1 MLTGKMV
8 RVRYARD
15 RILPYYLNTDDENWR
30 LVAEAMLELFREL
43 VGHTRGELE
52 AEIEATFGD
61 DPGQLVHQGL
71 AKLLED
77 RCEFEVVSG
86 QPPDKLRQAAF
97 RAATEHRKAGHPGF
111 DRAAVL
117 QQAAAELALSTEEV
131 EQSLFAD
138 LK

>member
-15 RILPYYLNTDDENWR
+15 RIVPHYLDVHDAGWLE
-30 LVAEAMLELFREL
+30 VAERMLLLFRGQE
-43 VGHTRGELE
+43 GRTRGELE
-52 AEIEATFGD
+52 EDQREAFGD

-86 QPPDKLRQAAF
+86 HPPEQLREAVF
-97 RAATEHRKAGHPGF
+97 RAAAAERLAPAGDDDPRTVLAPF

-117 QQAAAELALSTEEV
+117 ARV
-131 EQSLFAD
+131 
-138 LK
+138 